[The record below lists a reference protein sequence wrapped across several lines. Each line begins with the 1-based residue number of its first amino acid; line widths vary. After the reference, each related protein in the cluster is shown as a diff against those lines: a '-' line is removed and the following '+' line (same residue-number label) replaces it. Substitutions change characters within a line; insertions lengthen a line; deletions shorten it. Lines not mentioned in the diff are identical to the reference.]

1 LAVGTRNLGQQ
12 WLQAR
17 IQRIRSEEN
26 LETVDTAQRSGWSA
40 PFAGPT
46 SGAAIVLPTNT
57 DAGVPM
63 NLSIPILPTIHDG
76 YSGMDEGTRQAR
88 HLNHSLEY

>member
-1 LAVGTRNLGQQ
+1 
-12 WLQAR
+12 
-17 IQRIRSEEN
+17 
-26 LETVDTAQRSGWSA
+26 
-40 PFAGPT
+40 
-46 SGAAIVLPTNT
+46 
-57 DAGVPM
+57 M